1 MPSPLRVVI
10 DTNVLVFALWSADG
24 KPADTLGM
32 IPTERIQPYLNH
44 AILTEYRTVLV
55 RPKFRF
61 SGMVTQQILA
71 LFNEYAITISAS
83 AAPAKTKDPA
93 DQVFYDVACSA
104 DAWLI
109 TGNMKH
115 FPPDKRVVSPAQ
127 FLELQHE
134 DF

>member
-10 DTNVLVFALWSADG
+10 DTNVLVSALWSADG
-24 KPADTLGM
+24 KPADILGM
-32 IPTERIQPYLNH
+32 IPAEKIQPYLNH
-44 AILTEYRTVLV
+44 AILTEYRTVLI

-61 SGMVTQQILA
+61 SGMITQQILA
-71 LFNEYAITISAS
+71 LFNEYAITISAPT
-83 AAPAKTKDPA
+83 APIKTKDPA

-127 FLELQHE
+127 FLELFP
-134 DF
+134 DN